1 MDAAARHRCG
11 LYSDDWAST
20 AIGLASATPGDQN
33 AKQQPSSK
41 ERAILQS
48 KAKLAAGLQLATL
61 RHFEI
66 FHQYV
71 PSQRKGSLTWP
82 KICLCGAL

>member
-1 MDAAARHRCG
+1 MNAAARHRCG
-11 LYSDDWAST
+11 LYSGDWAST

-48 KAKLAAGLQLATL
+48 KAKLAAGLQLASSGILKSFTSTC
-61 RHFEI
+61 
-66 FHQYV
+66 
-71 PSQRKGSLTWP
+71 PAKGRE
-82 KICLCGAL
+82 A